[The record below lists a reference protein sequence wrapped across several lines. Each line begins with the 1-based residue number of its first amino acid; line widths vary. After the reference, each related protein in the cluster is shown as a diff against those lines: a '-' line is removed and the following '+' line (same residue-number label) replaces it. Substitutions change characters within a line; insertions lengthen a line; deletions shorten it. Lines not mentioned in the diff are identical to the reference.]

1 MFAEIST
8 RLGGE
13 RMTFTFS
20 WFERNCETIFMCNS
34 SQTSVCVLFFVFFV
48 VLSKMKDM
56 LRLFP
61 RLKICCGCF
70 QDERYFVVVS
80 KMKDMWYL
88 VGWLIYIVCRAVIFK
103 QVHLDHC
110 WPRAPFIK

>member
-48 VLSKMKDM
+48 V
-56 LRLFP
+56 
-61 RLKICCGCF
+61 
-70 QDERYFVVVS
+70 VS

-103 QVHLDHC
+103 QVHPDHC

>member
-48 VLSKMKDM
+48 VVSKIKDI
-56 LRLFP
+56 LWLFP
-61 RLKICCGCF
+61 R
-70 QDERYFVVVS
+70 YVVF
-80 KMKDMWYL
+80 
-88 VGWLIYIVCRAVIFK
+88 GWLVN
-103 QVHLDHC
+103 LHC
-110 WPRAPFIK
+110 VQSSDLQTGASRPLLAPSSLHQIIA